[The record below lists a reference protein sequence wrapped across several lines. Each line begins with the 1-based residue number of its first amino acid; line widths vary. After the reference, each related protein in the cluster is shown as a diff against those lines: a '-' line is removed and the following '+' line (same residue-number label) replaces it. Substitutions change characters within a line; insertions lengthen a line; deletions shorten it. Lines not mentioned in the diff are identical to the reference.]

1 MQNVLA
7 VVLGIIAVVGLVIAI
22 GNWRRVREP
31 VDLDRSAIWGRAHFM
46 ALAGTVASTLFVL
59 GIVLFTLP
67 PLLLNPC
74 EHVR

>member
-1 MQNVLA
+1 MGERRA
-7 VVLGIIAVVGLVIAI
+7 EHRHLGPVEPR
-22 GNWRRVREP
+22 RRVREP
-31 VDLDRSAIWGRAHFM
+31 PGLDRSGTWGRTHFM
-46 ALAGTVASTLFVL
+46 AVGGTVASTLFVL